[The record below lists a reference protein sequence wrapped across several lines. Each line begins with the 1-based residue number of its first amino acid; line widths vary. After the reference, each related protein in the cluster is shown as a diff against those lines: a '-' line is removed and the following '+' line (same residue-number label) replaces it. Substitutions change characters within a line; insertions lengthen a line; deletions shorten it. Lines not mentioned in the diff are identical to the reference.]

1 MSELQ
6 KSFLRTIGCVLG
18 GIVILAV
25 SIAGIAYQWLW
36 VGILWGIA
44 CGIFCVYAIAMAIG
58 EWIYK
63 WRVWGAVD
71 KHEEDMYHTWKYAIF
86 DGRINCSI
94 SKMEF
99 GEYADDFSTDEEWE
113 ANYKFL
119 LKMREVPIPKI
130 LQIGA

>member
-1 MSELQ
+1 MSAMQ
-6 KSFLRTIGCVLG
+6 KHFVRTCGKIIGVII
-18 GIVILAV
+18 IVMV
-25 SIAGIAYQWLW
+25 SIAGLVYEWQWVLW
-36 VGILWGIA
+36 AWLLACCLFFIYAAMMAVGEL
-44 CGIFCVYAIAMAIG
+44 V
-58 EWIYK
+58 YK

>member
-18 GIVILAV
+18 GIIVIAI
-25 SIAGIAYQWLW
+25 SIAGMAYEWLW
-36 VGILWGIA
+36 VGICWGIA
-44 CGIFCVYAIAMAIG
+44 CSVFLAYAIAVAIG
-58 EWIYK
+58 ELVYR

-71 KHEEDMYHTWKYAIF
+71 KHEESMYNTWKYAIF
-86 DGRINCSI
+86 DGRIDCSI

-99 GEYADDFSTDEEWE
+99 GDYADDFSTDEEWE
-113 ANYKFL
+113 ANYHFL

-130 LQIGA
+130 LTIGA